1 MQMFDMLHLFF
12 SITPMTADIC
22 IPRAKKNLNLSL
34 QALYELPE
42 DEVIARIHDLRAEL
56 GDNLLILGHH
66 YQREEVIGFA
76 DITGDSLKLAQ
87 EAAKTKAPYIIF
99 CGVHFMAEMADVLT
113 DDSQTVI
120 LPDPAAGCS
129 MADMAND
136 EQVQRCWAE
145 LSEVINADEEVTPVT
160 YINSTAALKAF
171 CGEHDGIVC
180 TSGNAKRVMQWAWD
194 KREKILFFPDQHLGE
209 NTALTMGITDNDM
222 IIWDP
227 FKPMGGNAAEDI
239 KRAKLILWKGFCS
252 VHQLFKTEHT
262 ETMRN
267 NHPDIQ
273 ILAHPECSREVCET
287 SDFVGSTEMIIKH
300 VASAKKD
307 SKFAVATELNLVNRL
322 RINHPEHQIW
332 FLSPTVSM
340 CSTMFRTDPPHL
352 CWAMPEILGNKKYH
366 QVSVPKSQQNMALV
380 SLNNM
385 LNLG

>member
-1 MQMFDMLHLFF
+1 MNIDVCLPRDRKLEATP
-12 SITPMTADIC
+12 SI
-22 IPRAKKNLNLSL
+22 
-34 QALYELPE
+34 QELYEQ
-42 DEVIARIHDLRAEL
+42 DEADVVARIHTLKQQL
-56 GDNLLILGHH
+56 GNQLLILGHH

-113 DDSQTVI
+113 DNTQTVI

-136 EQVQRCWAE
+136 EQVQRCWDE
-145 LSEVINADEEVTPVT
+145 LSQVITPDNCITPVT

-171 CGEHDGIVC
+171 CGEHEGIVC

-209 NTALTMGITDNDM
+209 NTALTMGIADDDM

-227 FKPMGGNAAEDI
+227 FQPMGGNSEADI

-252 VHQLFKTEHT
+252 VHQLFKPEHA

-287 SDFVGSTEMIIKH
+287 ADFVGSTEVIIQH
-300 VASAKKD
+300 VKRAPSG
-307 SKFAVATELNLVNRL
+307 SKFAIATELNLVNRL
-322 RINHPEHQIW
+322 RITYPDKPIW

-340 CSTMFRTDPPHL
+340 CSTMFRTDPQHL
-352 CWAMPEILGNKKYH
+352 CYALQAIVNGEGYH
-366 QVSVPKSQQNMALV
+366 QIKVDESDKKNALKALQ
-380 SLNNM
+380 SM
-385 LNLG
+385 LDLG

>member
-1 MQMFDMLHLFF
+1 MFSNNCILE
-12 SITPMTADIC
+12 TPDKAHF
-22 IPRAKKNLNLSL
+22 SL
-34 QALYELPE
+34 QELYDLPE
-42 DEVIARIHDLRAEL
+42 DEIIHRIHSLRETL
-56 GDNLLILGHH
+56 GDQLLILGHH

-113 DDSQTVI
+113 SDEQVVI

-136 EQVQRCWAE
+136 EQVQRCWNE
-145 LSEVINADEEVTPVT
+145 LNTVIEADNSVTPVT

-209 NTALTMGITDNDM
+209 NTALTMGITDEDM
-222 IIWDP
+222 MIWDP
-227 FKPMGGNAAEDI
+227 FKPMGGNSTEAI

-252 VHQLFKTEHT
+252 VHQLFKTEHAD
-262 ETMRN
+262 TMRKN
-267 NHPDIQ
+267 YPNIQ

-300 VASAKKD
+300 VAAAPQGSQ
-307 SKFAVATELNLVNRL
+307 FAIATELNLVNRL

-352 CWAMPEILGNKKYH
+352 YWAMQEILGGQQYH

-380 SLNNM
+380 SLHNM
-385 LNLG
+385 LQLG

>member
-1 MQMFDMLHLFF
+1 MNIDVCLPRDRKLEATP
-12 SITPMTADIC
+12 SI
-22 IPRAKKNLNLSL
+22 
-34 QALYELPE
+34 QELYQQ
-42 DEVIARIHDLRAEL
+42 DETDVIARVHTLKQQL
-56 GDNLLILGHH
+56 GDQLLILGHH

-87 EAAKTKAPYIIF
+87 EAAKTTAPYIIF

-113 DDSQTVI
+113 SDAQVVI

-136 EQVQRCWAE
+136 EQVRRCWDE
-145 LSEVINADEEVTPVT
+145 LSQVITADDCVTPVT

-171 CGEHDGIVC
+171 CGEHEGIVC

-209 NTALTMGITDNDM
+209 NTALTMGINDEDM

-227 FKPMGGNAAEDI
+227 FKPMGGNTTEDI
-239 KRAKLILWKGFCS
+239 QRAKLILWKGFCS
-252 VHQLFKTEHT
+252 VHQLFKPEHAA
-262 ETMRN
+262 TMRS

-287 SDFVGSTEMIIKH
+287 ADFVGSTEVIIQH
-300 VASAKKD
+300 VNNAPSG
-307 SKFAVATELNLVNRL
+307 SKFAIATELNLVNRL
-322 RINHPEHQIW
+322 RITHPDKPIW

-340 CSTMFRTDPPHL
+340 CSTMFRTDPQHL
-352 CWAMPEILGNKKYH
+352 CYAMQAIVNGEGYH
-366 QVSVPKSQQNMALV
+366 QIKVDHADKKNALKSLQA
-380 SLNNM
+380 M
-385 LNLG
+385 LDLG

>member
-1 MQMFDMLHLFF
+1 MNIDVCVPRDRKLEATP
-12 SITPMTADIC
+12 SI
-22 IPRAKKNLNLSL
+22 
-34 QALYELPE
+34 QELYDQPE
-42 DEVIARIHDLRAEL
+42 SEVISRIHALKQQL
-56 GDNLLILGHH
+56 GDQLLILGHH

-87 EAAKTKAPYIIF
+87 EAAKTTAPYIIF

-113 DDSQTVI
+113 SEQQTVI

-136 EQVQRCWAE
+136 EQVQRCWDE
-145 LSEVINADEEVTPVT
+145 LSQVITPDDCVTPMT

-171 CGEHDGIVC
+171 CGEHEGIVC

-209 NTALTMGITDNDM
+209 NTAITMGIHDDDM

-227 FKPMGGNAAEDI
+227 FKPMGGNTAEAI
-239 KRAKLILWKGFCS
+239 QNAKLILWKGFCS
-252 VHQLFKTEHT
+252 VHQLFKAEHAA
-262 ETMRN
+262 TMRD

-287 SDFVGSTEMIIKH
+287 ADFVGSTEVIIQH
-300 VASAKKD
+300 VNQAPTG
-307 SKFAVATELNLVNRL
+307 SKFAIATELNLVNRL
-322 RINHPEHQIW
+322 RITHPDKPIW

-340 CSTMFRTDPPHL
+340 CSTMFRTDPQHL
-352 CWAMPEILGNKKYH
+352 CYAMQAIVNGEGYH
-366 QVSVPKSQQNMALV
+366 QIKVGSADRSNALKSLQA
-380 SLNNM
+380 M
-385 LNLG
+385 LDLG